1 MDPHIPRLSRY
12 IPHIPTLQQQVFLAY
27 DGTVYEAFFG
37 GAAGGGKSDAL
48 LMSAL
53 QYADVPGWRALL
65 LRRTY
70 RDLALP
76 GALMSRSH
84 EWLAKTDAHWNGTE
98 KTWTFPS
105 GASVTFGYL
114 AHEQDKYTYQGAE
127 FLFIG
132 FDELTQFVETQYRYL
147 LSRLRRVEGYPIAP
161 RMRSAGNPGGIGH
174 NWVKARFITNR
185 TAGRA
190 FVPAKLTDNPHLDQ
204 RSYVQ
209 FLSELDPLTRSQLMH
224 GDWDARPEGRLFPAT
239 GFRNIHRNFR
249 PDVAMRVRAW
259 DLAATPGDGDW
270 TVGARFAL
278 LRDYRT
284 VVQEH
289 VVRGQ
294 WGPAD
299 RDRVMKATARMDA
312 RAGTYTMQLVEQ
324 QPGEAGLME
333 RKHIESLLAAFPL
346 DFVRP
351 TGDKY
356 TRAIPYRSAVSQ
368 GRIELIEGRW
378 NADWID
384 EHVGWQGSLS
394 GDEIDDQVDAGS
406 MAYNFLFPE
415 GERPIGAISE
425 DTYRFIQSMLVAQGR
440 ERRAL
445 GRGRRRLLR

>member
-1 MDPHIPRLSRY
+1 MDVHLPRLSRY
-12 IPHIPTLQQQVFLAY
+12 IPHTPTLPQQAFLAF

-48 LMSAL
+48 LMAAL

-84 EWLAKTDAHWNGTE
+84 EWLSATDAHWNGTE

-105 GASVTFGYL
+105 GATLTFGYL
-114 AHEQDKYTYQGAE
+114 QHEQDKYTYQGAE

-132 FDELTQFVETQYRYL
+132 FDELTQFLETQYRYL
-147 LSRLRRVEGYPIAP
+147 MSRLRRIAGFPILP
-161 RMRSAGNPGGIGH
+161 RMRAAGNPGGIGH

-185 TAGRA
+185 TPGRA
-190 FVPAKLTDNPHLDQ
+190 FVPARLSDNPHLDQ
-204 RSYVQ
+204 RSYID
-209 FLSELDPLTRSQLMH
+209 FLNALDPVTRKQLMH
-224 GDWDARPEGRLFPAT
+224 GDWDVRPEGNLFSSS
-239 GFRNIHRNFR
+239 GFRNVHRNYR
-249 PDVAMRVRAW
+249 PWVVMRVRAW
-259 DLAATPGDGDW
+259 DLAATPGGGDW

-278 LRDYRT
+278 LKDYST

-299 RDRVMKATARMDA
+299 RDRVMRATARMDA
-312 RAGTYTMQLVEQ
+312 RSGTFTTQLVEQ

-333 RKHIESLLAAFPL
+333 KKHIEALLAAYPL
-346 DFVRP
+346 EFVRP
-351 TGDKY
+351 TGDKF
-356 TRAIPYRSAVSQ
+356 TRAIPYRSAVDR

-378 NADWID
+378 NQDWID
-384 EHVGWQGSLS
+384 EHVGWQGSLT
-394 GDEIDDQVDAGS
+394 DETDDQVDAGS

-415 GERPIGAISE
+415 GERPTATVSE
-425 DTYRFIQSMLVAQGR
+425 DAYRNALAIAQSKYIRGSAGH
-440 ERRAL
+440 RRN
-445 GRGRRRLLR
+445 RLLR